1 MTEKSPADQRC
12 RIGRCRTPLPAL
24 HLEAGTAG
32 LLAWTAAGQYPRTLP
47 SLSLALR
54 HGLRLLPPSEEVTVC
69 FGRPDLEV
77 LLVKS
82 FFHIVVMNHVFWF
95 VLVFGCLIL
104 LCITLRMLKNEKKY
118 NCYCFKPL
126 ER

>member
-1 MTEKSPADQRC
+1 MVFACYRLQKKF
-12 RIGRCRTPLPAL
+12 LYAL
-24 HLEAGTAG
+24 
-32 LLAWTAAGQYPRTLP
+32 
-47 SLSLALR
+47 
-54 HGLRLLPPSEEVTVC
+54 V
-69 FGRPDLEV
+69 DLEV

-104 LCITLRMLKNEKKY
+104 LCITLRMLKNETKY
-118 NCYCFKPL
+118 KCYCFKPL